1 MRSLI
6 AALLLLFLATAGL
19 LQAEN
24 SVPMTWQ
31 EFATR
36 LQPLAGTH
44 TVQAEYRQTRRLNA
58 LDFTFEI
65 RGHLYQE
72 QGQRLLWA
80 AITPLH
86 SVCVF
91 EPESFRQWDAE
102 TNQVTTLSGNDMP
115 WLKMLFQYQSNWLN
129 GDLAALSQDFTI
141 TVLDQHTLQL
151 VPKRQEFTMFFNLLE
166 IRFRTE
172 YDAIEN
178 ITFKEKNG
186 DSMIMEFF
194 NIRNNQPIP
203 AQIWE
208 LPPK

>member
-6 AALLLLFLATAGL
+6 AALLLLLAAAGQ
-19 LQAEN
+19 LQADN
-24 SVPMTWQ
+24 SVPKSWQ
-31 EFATR
+31 EFAAR
-36 LQPLAGTH
+36 LQPLAGTR
-44 TVQAEYRQTRRLNA
+44 TVQAEYRQTRRLQA

-72 QGQRLLWA
+72 QGRRLLWA
-80 AITPLH
+80 VNTPLH

-102 TNQVTTLSGNDMP
+102 TNQITTLSGNDMP
-115 WLKMLFQYQSNWLN
+115 WLKMLFQYQNNWLN
-129 GDLAALSQDFTI
+129 GDLAALARDFTI
-141 TVLDQHTLQL
+141 AVLDQHTLQL
-151 VPKRQEFTMFFNLLE
+151 VPIRQEFTMFFNSLE

-178 ITFKEKNG
+178 ITFREKNG

-194 NIRNNQPIP
+194 NIKNNQPIP